1 MMKKNSLSSSKNQG
15 TNKEVICGIDEA
27 GRGPVLGP
35 MVICG
40 VCFLKSKLGLLTE
53 IGVKDSKKLSTKRRR
68 ELAKIIK
75 ENCKTYQVIVIGAQE
90 IDARE
95 KKKITLNRL
104 EELKMAEIIN
114 ELKPNVIYIDAADVI
129 EERFTTSIQALLN
142 YSPIKIISKHKADD
156 LYPIVSASSII
167 AKDMRDRLIEEL
179 KKKYGD
185 FGSGYPS
192 DVRSTTFLRE
202 WIRKN
207 KKAPPIARKS
217 WETTKKIIR
226 EELFSKKITD
236 FV

>member
-1 MMKKNSLSSSKNQG
+1 MKRNSLSSSKNQG
-15 TNKEVICGIDEA
+15 TNQEVICGIDEA

-53 IGVKDSKKLSTKRRR
+53 IGVKDSKKLSTKRRS

-114 ELKPNVIYIDAADVI
+114 ELKPDVIYIDAADVI

-179 KKKYGD
+179 KKKIWRFWLRISLRCTKY
-185 FGSGYPS
+185 YIPS
-192 DVRSTTFLRE
+192 RMD
-202 WIRKN
+202 
-207 KKAPPIARKS
+207 KK
-217 WETTKKIIR
+217 
-226 EELFSKKITD
+226 
-236 FV
+236 

>member
-1 MMKKNSLSSSKNQG
+1 MKRNSLSSSRNQG
-15 TNKEVICGIDEA
+15 TSQEVICGIDEA

-53 IGVKDSKKLSTKRRR
+53 IGVKDSKKLSTKRRS

-75 ENCKTYQVIVIGAQE
+75 ENCKTFIAKVIGVQE

-114 ELKPNVIYIDAADVI
+114 ELKPDVIYIDEADVI
-129 EERFTTSIQALLN
+129 EDRFKTSIQTLLN
-142 YSPIKIISKHKADD
+142 YSPKKIISKHKADD

-226 EELFSKKITD
+226 EELYSKKITD